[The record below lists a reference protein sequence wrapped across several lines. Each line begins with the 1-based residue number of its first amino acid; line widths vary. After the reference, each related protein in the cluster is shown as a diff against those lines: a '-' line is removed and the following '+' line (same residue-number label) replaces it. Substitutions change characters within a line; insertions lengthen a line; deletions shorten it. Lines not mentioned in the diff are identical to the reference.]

1 MKRMRYA
8 DAGVDIDRE
17 EEAVRDIVATVGG
30 GEAVSLDGHRLVL
43 CTDGV
48 GSKVLVAHALR
59 KWDTVG
65 IDCVAMNVNDALCLG
80 ARPLAFVD
88 YLALERTDAALAH
101 DIAVGLRRGADRA
114 GIPIIGGETATLP
127 DIIRGFDLA
136 GTCVAVIEHELP
148 RPMQP
153 GDVIVGL
160 ASSGLH
166 SNGYTLARTVFADN
180 GISYQDR
187 VPGLSAPLGEVLLEP
202 TCIYVGEI
210 LALLQEIP
218 VKGIAHITGGGLRK
232 MKRLSPEV
240 QFALTDPFPPPEI
253 FTVMQELGNIT
264 SQEMYQTFNMG
275 MGMAVVVAAQH
286 VDQTLDIL
294 ERHSPVEA
302 RVVGEVREGT
312 GVAVPSLDLLY

>member
-1 MKRMRYA
+1 MKRMSYA

-17 EEAVRDIVATVGG
+17 EEAVRDIVATAGG

-48 GSKVLVAHALR
+48 GSKVLVANALR

-65 IDCVAMNVNDALCLG
+65 IDCVAMNVNDALCVG

-88 YLALERTDAALAH
+88 YLALEHTDAALAH
-101 DIAVGLRRGADRA
+101 EVAVGLRRGADLA

-148 RPMQP
+148 RPLQP

-166 SNGYTLARTVFADN
+166 SNGYTLARRVFADN
-180 GISYQDR
+180 GISYRDR
-187 VPGLSAPLGEVLLEP
+187 LPGLSASVGELLLEP
-202 TCIYVGEI
+202 TCIYVAEM
-210 LALLQEIP
+210 LALLREVP
-218 VKGIAHITGGGLRK
+218 VKGIAHITGSGLRK
-232 MKRLSPEV
+232 MKRLSPDV
-240 QFALTDPFPPPEI
+240 QFALTHPFPPPDI

-275 MGMAVVVAAQH
+275 MGMAVVVVPEH
-286 VDQTLDIL
+286 VDRTLAVL

-302 RVVGEVREGT
+302 RVVGEVREGK
-312 GVAVPSLDLLY
+312 GVVVPSLGLHY